1 MEETRRLNKMVDRIT
16 TSQDRRNFLDMCKRL
31 ISKKGDAK
39 RRELEKLNKGDDK
52 GIDAV
57 IDVMQKDY
65 DKSLKELE
73 LAFTQR
79 VYEQLGKHIKGK
91 KKRNLFADSYCVDV
105 QEVVDDEIGDPD
117 EWIDDAVDKY
127 EAKLN
132 DKLFEIEQEL
142 MFADL
147 PRLQKMFEDLKKL

>member
-1 MEETRRLNKMVDRIT
+1 
-16 TSQDRRNFLDMCKRL
+16 
-31 ISKKGDAK
+31 
-39 RRELEKLNKGDDK
+39 
-52 GIDAV
+52 V

-91 KKRNLFADSYCVDV
+91 KKRNLFAGCVDV

-127 EAKLN
+127 EVKLN
-132 DKLFEIEQEL
+132 DKLFDIEQEL